1 MLIPD
6 NVRPENS
13 IYFNGAIIL
22 KILIEKRKRMLIEL
36 YCDVMLS
43 HKMSYNVFILS
54 LDWLFLIG
62 AITYKMRRYQYVHK
76 IITDMYR

>member
-54 LDWLFLIG
+54 LDWLLLIE
-62 AITYKMRRYQYVHK
+62 AITYKNEE
-76 IITDMYR
+76 ISICL

>member
-36 YCDVMLS
+36 YCDVMIS

-62 AITYKMRRYQYVHK
+62 AITYKNEE
-76 IITDMYR
+76 ISICS

>member
-22 KILIEKRKRMLIEL
+22 KILIEKRKR
-36 YCDVMLS
+36 
-43 HKMSYNVFILS
+43 NV
-54 LDWLFLIG
+54 D
-62 AITYKMRRYQYVHK
+62 
-76 IITDMYR
+76 

>member
-62 AITYKMRRYQYVHK
+62 TITYKNEE
-76 IITDMYR
+76 ISICS